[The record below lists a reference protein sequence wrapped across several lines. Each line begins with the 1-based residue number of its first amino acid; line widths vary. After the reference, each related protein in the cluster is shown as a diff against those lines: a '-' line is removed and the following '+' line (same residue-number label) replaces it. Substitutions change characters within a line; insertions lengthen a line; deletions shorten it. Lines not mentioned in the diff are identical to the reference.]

1 MQLKSG
7 FIMML
12 VVVLSF
18 ILLVGCSGSQQADNK
33 YPEDFNFVFHYGVNH
48 KNKIDTFENTY
59 TKDLIIDGLI
69 KVPFELSDEEKKRI
83 YEKMQDIHLFDYPE
97 YSAGVSSEPSP
108 GYIFVIEHNGEQQ
121 TVGWSG
127 GFTSKKRDRE
137 FQSLVNLIIE
147 IIESHEEY
155 KSLPEAKGGYL

>member
-1 MQLKSG
+1 
-7 FIMML
+7 MML
-12 VVVLSF
+12 IAVLLF
-18 ILLVGCSGSQQADNK
+18 VMLVGCTGSQQTTEDQ
-33 YPEDFNFVFHYGVNH
+33 YPEDFNFVFSYGVQT

-69 KVPFELSDEEKKRI
+69 EVSFELTGEEKKRI

-97 YSAGVSSEPSP
+97 YSAGVSSEPSQ

-121 TVGWSG
+121 TVGWGG
-127 GFTSKKRDRE
+127 GFTNKKRDRE
-137 FQSLVNLIIE
+137 FQSLVNMIIE